1 MKIFT
6 TVVMLLGMVAK
17 LSSAMSRNEI
27 EVYLQG
33 LYNDKPYL
41 ENGLLT
47 EEGGYQIKALVAT
60 QNALGGKED
69 KVAKFVKNYFAAACI
84 LYATNGMTNT
94 KTDQLIGTTFVPPQW
109 NNTDEW
115 IENED
120 YCSWYGITCF
130 LDVATDADRLIQ
142 INDQEIIEIQLSEN
156 ILYGTWPNE
165 VGLLGEKLVTID
177 LYDNFYHT
185 AEDYGWLEDMKALKY
200 FYFGSTSWDA
210 EGIPSELNSLI
221 ALEQFDCSYTYWSEG
236 PISKDSFSDLIFLE
250 YVDMGDNIYNYEANR
265 PNGEA
270 ILEAFSSDLLPS
282 LDRLY
287 FDNVRFVDENRE
299 DRTFS
304 MDFVSKMTN
313 VIEAWFDFTKFSGG
327 LPDLPENLRSFS
339 VVYCGLSGDLS
350 NLLSTQAS
358 LDRLWLTGN
367 SFSGSIPAGIATKH
381 TNLTR
386 IFLEFNSFESG
397 PLPADICDLL
407 ENSDIFE
414 GLGGD
419 LDNCGTESCCTCIG
433 LSCGNSPDPTPAPTS
448 EGDPPPFAICFSGS
462 SVVEVEH
469 KGSVKMADLALG
481 DVVRV
486 GNNKFEPIYSFGHK
500 DSTSSAEFL
509 RITTEGSSA
518 PLEISPDHM
527 VAIEG
532 GRYVPASLVKKGDML
547 LTVSEEIAAVTGIKS
562 VVRKGVFAPFTAS
575 GSIVVNGIVA
585 SNYIAYQGSEY
596 LKVGEMETP
605 LSYQWIA
612 HTFNSVH
619 RLAVMFGITG
629 ETYSEGEEGVS
640 HWVAMPHKMFSWL
653 VEQNIVVS
661 MSLIGLA
668 LPLFSLTWL
677 IELLVSSPVV
687 LAVVVGGVSLMTY
700 KKSAKKNIL

>member
-1 MKIFT
+1 MKVFA

-17 LSSAMSRNEI
+17 LSSAMSVDEI
-27 EVYLQG
+27 ENYLQS
-33 LYNDKPYL
+33 LYNAKSYL
-41 ENGLLT
+41 DSNLLT
-47 EEGGYQIKALVAT
+47 TGDYQQRALVST
-60 QNALGGKED
+60 KSALGNNAEKTE
-69 KVAKFVKNYFAAACI
+69 KFVRNYFAAACI
-84 LYATNGMTNT
+84 LYATNGVTNT
-94 KTDQLIGTTFVPPQW
+94 KTDQLIGTDFVPPEW
-109 NNTDEW
+109 NNTDQW
-115 IENED
+115 IDNPD
-120 YCSWYGITCF
+120 YCSWFGVTCF
-130 LDVATDADRLIQ
+130 LDVASEDEQRAQ
-142 INDQEIIEIQLSEN
+142 IADQEIIEIQLSAN

-177 LYDNFYHT
+177 LFDNFYHT
-185 AEDYGWLEDMKALKY
+185 AEDYSWLQDMQALEY

-210 EGIPSELNSLI
+210 EGIPTELNQLT
-221 ALEQFDCSYTYWSEG
+221 LLKQFDCSYTYWSEG
-236 PISKDSFSDLIFLE
+236 PIRPQSFSELNLLE
-250 YVDMGDNIYNYEANR
+250 YVDMGDNIYNYDTNR

-270 ILEAFSSDLLPS
+270 NLEAFSTDTLPS
-282 LDRLY
+282 LIRLY
-287 FDNVRFVDENRE
+287 FDNVRFVDEDRE
-299 DRTFS
+299 DRIFS
-304 MDFVSKMTN
+304 MDFLSSMEN

-327 LPDLPENLRSFS
+327 LPDLPANLRSFS
-339 VVYCGLSGDLS
+339 VVYCNLDGNL
-350 NLLSTQAS
+350 NKLLSTQAN
-358 LDRLWLTGN
+358 LDRVWLTGN
-367 SFSGSIPAGIATKH
+367 NFSGPIPGGIAAKHPELTRLFLEFNDFNSGSIPG
-381 TNLTR
+381 
-386 IFLEFNSFESG
+386 
-397 PLPADICDLL
+397 DICTLL
-407 ENSDIFE
+407 NGDNDFE
-414 GLGGD
+414 ELGGD
-419 LDNCGTESCCTCIG
+419 LENCGVESCCTCIG

-448 EGDPPPFAICFSGS
+448 EGDTPAFGICFSGS
-462 SVVEVEH
+462 SLVEVEH

-509 RITTEGSSA
+509 RITTEGSST

-547 LTVSEEIAAVTGIKS
+547 LTVSEEVATVTGIKS

-629 ETYSEGEEGVS
+629 ETYSQGEEGVS

-700 KKSAKKNIL
+700 KKSVKKLL